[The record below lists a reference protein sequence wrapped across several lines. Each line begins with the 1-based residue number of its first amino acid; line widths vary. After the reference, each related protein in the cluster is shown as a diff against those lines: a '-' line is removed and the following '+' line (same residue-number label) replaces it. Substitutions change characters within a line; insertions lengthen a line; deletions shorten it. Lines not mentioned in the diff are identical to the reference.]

1 MHTSKTIR
9 KKKRKGLSRRA
20 LKLPRELD
28 KSHASESLTLA
39 CATVLLSWNVPA
51 IINDKIAV
59 YTFSGQIFNTSI
71 FFWKFL
77 EVQKDTSVKEWL
89 RKFVC
94 A

>member
-1 MHTSKTIR
+1 MRTSKTIR

-59 YTFSGQIFNTSI
+59 YTFSGQIFNTSL
-71 FFWKFL
+71 FFF
-77 EVQKDTSVKEWL
+77 DIL
-89 RKFVC
+89 RGAKGYKC
-94 A
+94 